1 MKAIIKTMS
10 KTMNP
15 LAPRPKKAPKRRE
28 VYAETFN
35 KGTIA
40 TNRAQVINYI
50 KKAEFLFLNRL
61 SNYDDGTQSC
71 TFTIEI
77 KKDVADKINKES

>member
-1 MKAIIKTMS
+1 MRTNKRV
-10 KTMNP
+10 NP
-15 LAPRPKKAPKRRE
+15 LAPPVKKAAKRRIT
-28 VYAETFN
+28 YAETYN

-40 TNRAQVINYI
+40 TNRAQVISYI

-61 SNYDDGTQSC
+61 ANYDDGTQSC